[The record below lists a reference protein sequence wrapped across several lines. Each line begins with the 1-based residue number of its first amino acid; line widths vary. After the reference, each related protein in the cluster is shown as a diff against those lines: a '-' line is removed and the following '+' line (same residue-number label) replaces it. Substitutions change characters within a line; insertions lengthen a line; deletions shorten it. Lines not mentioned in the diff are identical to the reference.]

1 MVLWNV
7 EITQMSTD
15 SPNLMLK
22 QDKLRA
28 MKYIVMAGC
37 TWDACELAVVEHKH
51 TYHGDIVDVHILR
64 SKKNVVFFKEF

>member
-7 EITQMSTD
+7 VITQMSTD

-37 TWDACELAVVEHKH
+37 TWDAVELAVVEHKH
-51 TYHGDIVDVHILR
+51 TFHGDIVDVHVMR
-64 SKKNVVFFKEF
+64 SKKDVIFFKEF